1 VNARIAACLDRLR
14 AGASFRGRRA
24 AVVGTL
30 VAFGVVGCA
39 LALPSSA
46 HVPSGVAAPADPDA
60 VGGAAEAPN
69 DALGGK
75 ALAGAPTVSRA
86 VLRRAAAQAAAI
98 HAEGGSWQYV
108 GANNIGGRV
117 TDAVVDPTQPDT
129 IYVASAGGGVWKST
143 DAGATY
149 TPAWPNDYPQA
160 IGSLARGSDGTLW
173 AGTGEANASGGG
185 ITYVGDGVYRSTDGG
200 ATWKNVGLKDAGMI
214 GRIAVDPADPDVVL
228 VAATGSIY
236 STGGVRGLYRTV
248 DGGKHWD
255 PILVPD
261 LDAAPYTGAV
271 DVAFDPVNPNRVYAT
286 LWDHHRNSYLRP
298 YGGIGSGL
306 YVTDNALEKKA
317 KDVAFE
323 RIGNSHVSGALPS
336 YDASQ
341 SGLDV
346 SPTLGRMGVAVAPS
360 DHTRVYLIVGESL
373 GNDKGFYY
381 SDNGDRPLAD
391 GGPTFVAGGHA
402 GGNSRFEWWFGRL
415 FVDPVNKN
423 HLFKTDVSLRRSSDG
438 GATWASVGGPH
449 ADQHTMAWD
458 PNVANRV
465 YLGDDGGMYRS
476 EANGDSGWIH
486 GTNMPWLQE
495 YHVAVSQTRPNRV
508 AIGLQ
513 DNGSNRSWSNYADD
527 VPDPVAKS
535 WSSYGG
541 GDGHY
546 VVIDSQD
553 DTYYYSCSQNAGCSG
568 VHDVASTTTTLS
580 AAAAVGATN
589 VKVASVTGLTVGN
602 TITIDSTG
610 ANPETVTMT
619 NVGTQ
624 GAAGTGVTFTP
635 ALAFAHASGATVVK
649 NGVAGTQSL
658 GFGSRGSSLRC
669 TTDAPLVQDPTSSAT
684 LYLGCNNLSR
694 STNRGANWT
703 QIAAPDALTGPAP
716 PDDSAANN
724 PLYAGQFPSI
734 STIGPSKSDPSTIYV
749 GTDNG
754 RLWRTTDLGGTWI
767 EFPNP
772 FAPDPP
778 RWVTSVVV
786 DSADASHAYASY
798 GGFREGYTSANV
810 YESQSDADGNVT
822 WKNVSGNLPNA
833 PVNFLAYDRSNDVV
847 YAATD
852 LGVFFMAKDNKN
864 WKRLGDNLPN
874 TATEDLKIQA
884 SSGSLYVGT
893 FGRGT
898 WRIPLI
904 AGSPR
909 YDGKV
914 VGDLEDLTRTIR
926 GMGLA
931 SGTEKPL
938 LEKVAQLHDEMI
950 RGVGPG
956 PCLHLGELQKQIASF
971 VPKKLTAAQQDQ
983 LDAAIDPIKAEVPC

>member
-1 VNARIAACLDRLR
+1 VLV
-14 AGASFRGRRA
+14 GA
-24 AVVGTL
+24 L
-30 VAFGVVGCA
+30 VAFGVIAGA
-39 LALPSSA
+39 LALPSSS
-46 HVPSGVAAPADPDA
+46 HVLAGAVAPADPDA
-60 VGGAAEAPN
+60 AAGAPQGPNGAPH
-69 DALGGK
+69 DKTLG
-75 ALAGAPTVSRA
+75 GAPTVTREA
-86 VLRRAAAQAAAI
+86 LAQAAAQAKAI
-98 HAEGGSWQYV
+98 HSAGGSWQYL

-117 TDAVVDPTQPDT
+117 TDVVVDPTQANT

-149 TPAWPNDYPQA
+149 TTAWPNDYPQA

-185 ITYVGDGVYRSTDGG
+185 ITYVGDGVYRSSDGG
-200 ATWKNVGLKDAGMI
+200 QTWKNVGLEHAGMI
-214 GRIAVDPADPDVVL
+214 GRIAVDPADPDIVL
-228 VAATGSIY
+228 VAASGSIY
-236 STGGVRGLYRTV
+236 STGGTRGLYRTV
-248 DGGKHWD
+248 DGGKHWKA
-255 PILVPD
+255 ILVPD

-306 YVTDNALEKKA
+306 YVTDNALTKKA
-317 KDVAFE
+317 DDVAWE
-323 RIGNSHVSGALPS
+323 RIGNSHVSGPLPS

-346 SPTLGRMGVAVAPS
+346 STTLGRMGVAVAPS
-360 DHTRVYLIVGESL
+360 DHTRVYLITGESL
-373 GNDKGFYY
+373 GNDKGFFY

-391 GGPTFVAGGHA
+391 GGPTFAAGGHA
-402 GGNSRFEWWFGRL
+402 GNNPRFEWWFGRL
-415 FVDPVNKN
+415 FVDPVDKN
-423 HLFKTDVSLRRSSDG
+423 HLFKMDVGLRRSSDG
-438 GATWASVGGPH
+438 GLTWANVGGPH
-449 ADQHTMAWD
+449 ADQHGMAWD

-465 YLGDDGGMYRS
+465 YLGNDGGMYRS
-476 EANGDSGWIH
+476 EANGDSGWVH

-495 YHVAVSQTRPNRV
+495 YHVAISQTRPNRI

-513 DNGSNRSWSNYADD
+513 DNGSNRSWSNLNDP
-527 VPDPVAKS
+527 VPDPVAAN
-535 WSSYGG
+535 WTSYGG

-546 VVIDSQD
+546 VVIDWAD

-589 VKVASVTGLTVGN
+589 VKVGSVTGLAAGN

-619 NVGTQ
+619 TVGTS
-624 GAAGTGVTFTP
+624 GSGGTGVTFTP
-635 ALAFAHASGATVVK
+635 ALAFAHASGAIVVK

-658 GFGSRGSSLRC
+658 PFGSRGSGLRC
-669 TTDAPLVQDPTSSAT
+669 TTDAPLVQDPSSSTT

-694 STNRGANWT
+694 STNRGATWT
-703 QIAAPDALTGPAP
+703 QIAPPDALTGPAP

-734 STIGPSKSDPSTIYV
+734 STIAPSKSDPNTIYV

-754 RLWRTTDLGGTWI
+754 RLWRTTTLGVSWQ

-778 RWVTSVVV
+778 RWVTSVIV
-786 DSADASHAYASY
+786 DPADSGHAYASY

-810 YESQSDADGNVT
+810 YESSADADGNVT
-822 WKNVSGNLPNA
+822 WENVSGNLPNA
-833 PVNFLAYDRSNDVV
+833 PVNFLAYDRQADVV

-852 LGVFFMAKDNKN
+852 LGVFFMAQDNKK

-874 TATEDLKIQA
+874 TATEDLKLQA
-884 SSGSLYVGT
+884 SSSLLYVGT

-898 WRIPLI
+898 WRVPLI
-904 AGSPR
+904 PGTPR
-909 YDGKV
+909 YDPAV
-914 VGDLEDLTRTIR
+914 VAGLDELSDTIT
-926 GMGLA
+926 GMNLA
-931 SGTEKPL
+931 PDTEKKL
-938 LEKVAQLHDEMI
+938 LEPVAKIRAKVLQGENQCKKLD
-950 RGVGPG
+950 
-956 PCLHLGELQKQIASF
+956 ELQKQIASSR
-971 VPKKLTAAQQDQ
+971 PKKLTAAQRDE
-983 LDAAIDPIKAEVPC
+983 LNADIDSIKAQVPC